1 MKIIFEEKHYN
12 VKEVAEILGIST
24 TSIHNYVKAGTMKAV
39 KIAGMWYVKESEIK
53 AYLDDNTNVG
63 KNKNSN

>member
-12 VKEVAEILGIST
+12 VKEVAELLGIST
-24 TSIHNYVKAGTMKAV
+24 TSIHNYVKSGTMKAV

-53 AYLDDNTNVG
+53 AYLDGNTNIE
-63 KNKNSN
+63 KSKR